1 MSEQISNTHKLL
13 DTISP
18 YIVSC
23 RNRMKGQFKRY
34 FITGLLVI
42 TPIWGTYLVLSTL
55 LSFLEGFLGNFLK
68 GIGSGYYIPGMGI
81 ITLFVLIFLVGVLT
95 TNFIGRKV
103 MDLWERAMNRVP
115 LVRSIYTVFKHIVDT
130 LSLQGKEHY
139 NRVVLIEF
147 PRDGVYA
154 IGFVTGVTRGEVQNL
169 TKETVV
175 NVFIPTTPNPTTGYF
190 VFVPENKVT
199 PLSMSVEDAMKMII
213 SGGLYTPPNLKDVK
227 PHKGSEVFTSTENPD
242 YREAGVKV

>member
-1 MSEQISNTHKLL
+1 
-13 DTISP
+13 
-18 YIVSC
+18 
-23 RNRMKGQFKRY
+23 MKGYLKRY

-68 GIGSGYYIPGMGI
+68 GSKFYIPGMGI
-81 ITLFVLIFLVGVLT
+81 ITLIVLIFLVGVLT

-103 MDLWERAMNRVP
+103 MSLWERAMNRVP

-130 LSLQGKEHY
+130 LSLQGKEQF
-139 NRVVLIEF
+139 NRVVIIEF

-154 IGFVTGVTRGEVQNL
+154 MGFVTGVTHGEVQNL

-190 VFVPENKVT
+190 VFVPENKII
-199 PLSMSVEDAMKMII
+199 PLAMSVEDGMKMII
-213 SGGLYTPPNLKDVK
+213 SGGLYTPPHLKEAKNIRGRHLSTKDSD
-227 PHKGSEVFTSTENPD
+227 SEETKSVCP
-242 YREAGVKV
+242 

>member
-1 MSEQISNTHKLL
+1 
-13 DTISP
+13 
-18 YIVSC
+18 
-23 RNRMKGQFKRY
+23 MKGQLKRY

-68 GIGSGYYIPGMGI
+68 DIGKFYIPGMGI
-81 ITLFVLIFLVGVLT
+81 ITLVVLIFLVGVLT

-103 MDLWERAMNRVP
+103 MDLWERAMNHVP

-130 LSLQGKEHY
+130 LSLQGKEHF
-139 NRVVLIEF
+139 NRVVIIEF

-154 IGFVTGVTRGEVQNL
+154 LGFVTGVTRGEVQNL

-190 VFVPENKVT
+190 IFIPENKVI
-199 PLSMSVEDAMKMII
+199 PLSMSVEDAMKMLI
-213 SGGLYTPPNLKDVK
+213 SGGLYTPPHLKDTK
-227 PHKGSEVFTSTENPD
+227 PHKGAEGFTSTETLDPKGS
-242 YREAGVKV
+242 EVKV

>member
-1 MSEQISNTHKLL
+1 
-13 DTISP
+13 
-18 YIVSC
+18 
-23 RNRMKGQFKRY
+23 MKGHFKRY

-68 GIGSGYYIPGMGI
+68 GIGRYYIPGMGI
-81 ITLFVLIFLVGVLT
+81 ITLIALIFLVGVLA
-95 TNFIGRKV
+95 TNFIGKKV
-103 MDLWERAMNRVP
+103 MNMWERAMNKVP
-115 LVRSIYTVFKHIVDT
+115 LVRSVYTVFKHIVDT
-130 LSLQGKEHY
+130 LSLQGKEQF

-190 VFVPENKVT
+190 VFVPENRVIPMT
-199 PLSMSVEDAMKMII
+199 MSVEDGMKMII
-213 SGGLYTPPNLKDVK
+213 SGGLYTPPNLKEESKHRGMSSFSVTGAPDPK
-227 PHKGSEVFTSTENPD
+227 ETEI
-242 YREAGVKV
+242 KV

>member
-1 MSEQISNTHKLL
+1 M
-13 DTISP
+13 
-18 YIVSC
+18 
-23 RNRMKGQFKRY
+23 NRMKGQLKRY

-55 LSFLEGFLGNFLK
+55 LSFLDGFLGNFLR
-68 GIGSGYYIPGMGI
+68 GIGKFYIPGMGI
-81 ITLFVLIFLVGVLT
+81 ITLVVLIFLVGVLT

-103 MDLWERAMNRVP
+103 MSLWERAMNRVP

-130 LSLQGKEHY
+130 LSLQGKEHF
-139 NRVVLIEF
+139 NRVVIIEF

-154 IGFVTGVTRGEVQNL
+154 LGFVTGVTRGEVQNL

-190 VFVPENKVT
+190 VFVPENKVI
-199 PLSMSVEDAMKMII
+199 PLTMGVEDAMKMLI
-213 SGGLYTPPNLKDVK
+213 SGGLYTPPHLKDVK
-227 PHKGSEVFTSTENPD
+227 QQKGEGVFSSTETPD
-242 YREAGVKV
+242 SKEAGVKV

>member
-1 MSEQISNTHKLL
+1 
-13 DTISP
+13 
-18 YIVSC
+18 
-23 RNRMKGQFKRY
+23 MKGQLKRY

-55 LSFLEGFLGNFLK
+55 LRFLEGFLGNTLN
-68 GIGSGYYIPGMGI
+68 GIGKFYIPGMGI
-81 ITLFVLIFLVGVLT
+81 ITLVILIFLVGVLT

-103 MDLWERAMNRVP
+103 MSLWERAMNRVP

-130 LSLQGKEHY
+130 LSLQGKEHF
-139 NRVVLIEF
+139 NRVVIIEF

-154 IGFVTGVTRGEVQNL
+154 LGFVTGVTRGEIQNL

-190 VFVPENKVT
+190 VFVPENKVI
-199 PLSMSVEDAMKMII
+199 PLTMGVEDAMKMLI
-213 SGGLYTPPNLKDVK
+213 SGGLYTPPHMKDMK
-227 PHKGSEVFTSTENPD
+227 QHKGAEGFPSTEAPHSK
-242 YREAGVKV
+242 EAEVKV